1 MNKKIYAVYAGA
13 IGEQYEFSSTTIE
26 TTNDLITEDDICSI
40 EHQIMEE
47 TNYIYDTVIV
57 LNWKEIK

>member
-13 IGEQYEFSSTTIE
+13 IGEKYEFSSTTIE

-47 TNYIYDTVIV
+47 TNYVYDTVIV